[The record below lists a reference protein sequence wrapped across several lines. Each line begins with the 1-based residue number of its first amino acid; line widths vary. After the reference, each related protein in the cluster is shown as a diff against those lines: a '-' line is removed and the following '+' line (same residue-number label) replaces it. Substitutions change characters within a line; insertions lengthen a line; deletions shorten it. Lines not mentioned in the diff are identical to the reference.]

1 MTKQLLQCLHV
12 TKTYHEGPNPVHVLH
27 DINLTL
33 SVGEQVAILGS
44 SGSGKSTLLHLLG
57 ALDQPDQGEVM
68 FLGQNIFAF
77 SERQQADFRNQQL
90 GFVYQ
95 QHHLLP
101 EFSALENTAM
111 PLLIAGKN
119 KNTAFQAAS
128 EMLKRVGLDSRKDH
142 KPSAL
147 SGGERQRVAIA
158 RALVAQPKLVLAD
171 EPTGNLDDKTGDA
184 IYELLLALKQ
194 ELATSF
200 VVVTHD
206 TRLAAK
212 LDRTLQLQNGR
223 LVNDLDRESEDKGET
238 LPTAARLTP

>member
-1 MTKQLLQCLHV
+1 MTEPLLQCLHL
-12 TKTYHEGPNPVHVLH
+12 TKTYHEGPSPVHVLD
-27 DINLTL
+27 DISFTL
-33 SVGEQVAILGS
+33 HAGEQVAILGS

-57 ALDQPDQGEVM
+57 ALDKPDQGEVM
-68 FLGQNIFAF
+68 FLGRNIFSF
-77 SERQQADFRNQQL
+77 SERQQADFRNQHL

-111 PLLIAGKN
+111 PLLIAGEK
-119 KNTAFQAAS
+119 KKAAFEKAQA
-128 EMLKRVGLDSRKDH
+128 MLQRVGLSAREAH

-158 RALVAQPKLVLAD
+158 RALVAEPKLVLAD
-171 EPTGNLDDKTGDA
+171 EPTGNLDNKTGDA
-184 IYELLLALKQ
+184 IYELLLSLKQ

-206 TRLAAK
+206 THLADK
-212 LDRTLQLQNGR
+212 LDRTLMLNNGR
-223 LVNDLDRESEDKGET
+223 LVNES
-238 LPTAARLTP
+238 TASSTTRIVSL